1 MKLIVKLLCILA
13 CGLIGL
19 SVVVPFISAS
29 PVDVTISRNL
39 MEGGHGT
46 IVLMIA
52 GVGLVSSLFGRFFLS
67 ALSGVAAFVMFFV
80 EKGAVRDILGIKEV
94 DALINLVTQNGTGYY
109 LLLVGAI
116 ALVAFSVVGLIWKKV
131 VG

>member
-1 MKLIVKLLCILA
+1 MKLVVKLFCVLA
-13 CGLIGL
+13 CGVIGL

-52 GVGLVSSLFGRFFLS
+52 GVGLVSSLLGWFFLS
-67 ALSGVAAFVMFFV
+67 ALSGVAAFVMFFI
-80 EKGAVRDILGIKEV
+80 EKGSVSDILGIREV
-94 DALINLVTQNGTGYY
+94 DALIKLVTNNGAGYY

-116 ALVAFSVVGLIWKKV
+116 ALVAFSIVGMILKKV
-131 VG
+131 F

>member
-19 SVVVPFISAS
+19 W
-29 PVDVTISRNL
+29 
-39 MEGGHGT
+39 
-46 IVLMIA
+46 
-52 GVGLVSSLFGRFFLS
+52 FFLS
-67 ALSGVAAFVMFFV
+67 ALSGVAAFVMFFI
-80 EKGAVRDILGIKEV
+80 EKGSIRDILGIKEI

-116 ALVAFSVVGLIWKKV
+116 ALVAFSIVGMIIKKV
-131 VG
+131 M